1 MKDADIEKLERIRKM
16 LESGTFGDPT
26 PEPEVME
33 REDDFDSFRSWTGED

>member
-1 MKDADIEKLERIRKM
+1 MKDEDLAKLERIRKILNLGGM
-16 LESGTFGDPT
+16 GEPT